1 MVETVV
7 VETLK
12 PDFDAEDADDDDVPP
27 AEAVDDALLLLL
39 LELLPQAAT
48 AAMQNSTPARMTARR
63 PKPNK

>member
-1 MVETVV
+1 MSVTSP
-7 VETLK
+7 TLK

-27 AEAVDDALLLLL
+27 AEAVDDALLLLLL